1 MKKVF
6 VIDWVLVP
14 LFAVSGFTD
23 FGLHIAGHGDSHALW
38 HNWAVA
44 HIVSSLLFTV
54 FVLWHVKMHWGWYK
68 GLFRTGP
75 GRRRKSPGCERSG
88 PGITGRARSRRS
100 RVTVAVSVLFAAVAL
115 TGYVLLAVSG
125 AGSGIGLWHY
135 RIGVVAAVLFCG
147 HILKRTPVLRKSLS
161 GSGRQASG
169 EVRRTGW
176 RVRRTMSVH

>member
-14 LFAVSGFTD
+14 LFAVSVFTG

-38 HNWAVA
+38 HNWDVA

-75 GRRRKSPGCERSG
+75 GRRRKSSGCQ
-88 PGITGRARSRRS
+88 RSRLRH
-100 RVTVAVSVLFAAVAL
+100 RVVAL
-115 TGYVLLAVSG
+115 PHRDCGGSPLLRAHSQEDPG
-125 AGSGIGLWHY
+125 AEEIL
-135 RIGVVAAVLFCG
+135 IGVWPSGFWGSPANRLEGTQDNVGA
-147 HILKRTPVLRKSLS
+147 LKFGPSY
-161 GSGRQASG
+161 SGRCLLGSRCAAHCKTIQQR
-169 EVRRTGW
+169 EKTCRPR
-176 RVRRTMSVH
+176 H

>member
-14 LFAVSGFTD
+14 LFAASVFTG
-23 FGLHIAGHGDSHALW
+23 FGLHIAGHGASHALW

-75 GRRRKSPGCERSG
+75 GHRRKSPGRERSG
-88 PGITGRARSRRS
+88 SGITGRARSRRS

-135 RIGVVAAVLFCG
+135 RIGIAAAVLFCG

-161 GSGRQASG
+161 GFGRQTSG
-169 EVRRTGW
+169 KVRQADW
-176 RVRRTMSVH
+176 RVRRTV

>member
-14 LFAVSGFTD
+14 LFAASVFTG
-23 FGLHIAGHGDSHALW
+23 FGLHIAGHGASHALW

-75 GRRRKSPGCERSG
+75 GHRRKSPGRERSG
-88 PGITGRARSRRS
+88 SGITGRARSRRS

-135 RIGVVAAVLFCG
+135 RIGIAAAVLFCG
-147 HILKRTPVLRKSLS
+147 HILKRASVLRKSLS
-161 GSGRQASG
+161 GSGRQTSG
-169 EVRRTGW
+169 KVRRAGW
-176 RVRRTMSVH
+176 RVRRTV

>member
-14 LFAVSGFTD
+14 LFAVSGFTG

-38 HNWAVA
+38 HNWDVA

-135 RIGVVAAVLFCG
+135 RIGIAAAVLFCG

>member
-14 LFAVSGFTD
+14 LFAASVFTG
-23 FGLHIAGHGDSHALW
+23 FGLHIAGHGASHALW

-75 GRRRKSPGCERSG
+75 GHRRKSPGRERSG
-88 PGITGRARSRRS
+88 SGITGRARSRRS

-135 RIGVVAAVLFCG
+135 RIGIAAAVLFCG

-161 GSGRQASG
+161 GFGRQTSG
-169 EVRRTGW
+169 KVRQADG
-176 RVRRTMSVH
+176 RVRRTV

>member
-14 LFAVSGFTD
+14 LFAVSGFTG

-135 RIGVVAAVLFCG
+135 RIGIVAAVLFCG

-169 EVRRTGW
+169 EVRRACR

>member
-14 LFAVSGFTD
+14 LFAVSGFTG
-23 FGLHIAGHGDSHALW
+23 FGLHIAGHGDSHGVW

-44 HIVSSLLFTV
+44 HVVSSLLFTV
-54 FVLWHVKMHWGWYK
+54 FVLWHVRMHWNWYK

-88 PGITGRARSRRS
+88 PGIRRS

-135 RIGVVAAVLFCG
+135 RIGIAAAVLFCG
-147 HILKRTPVLRKSLS
+147 HILKRASVLRKSLS

-169 EVRRTGW
+169 KVRRAGW

>member
-14 LFAVSGFTD
+14 LFAASVFTGFE
-23 FGLHIAGHGDSHALW
+23 LHIAGHGDSHGVW

-44 HIVSSLLFTV
+44 HVVSSLLFTV
-54 FVLWHVKMHWGWYK
+54 FVLWHVRMHWNWYK

-88 PGITGRARSRRS
+88 PGIRRS

-135 RIGVVAAVLFCG
+135 RIGIAAAVLFCG
-147 HILKRTPVLRKSLS
+147 HILKRASALRKSLS

-169 EVRRTGW
+169 KVRRAGW

>member
-6 VIDWVLVP
+6 VIDLVLVP
-14 LFAVSGFTD
+14 LFAASVFTG

-38 HNWAVA
+38 HNWDVA

-54 FVLWHVKMHWGWYK
+54 FVLWH
-68 GLFRTGP
+68 
-75 GRRRKSPGCERSG
+75 
-88 PGITGRARSRRS
+88 
-100 RVTVAVSVLFAAVAL
+100 
-115 TGYVLLAVSG
+115 
-125 AGSGIGLWHY
+125 Y
-135 RIGVVAAVLFCG
+135 RIGIVAAVLFCG

>member
-14 LFAVSGFTD
+14 LFAVSVFTG

-38 HNWAVA
+38 HNWDVA

-135 RIGVVAAVLFCG
+135 RIGIVAAVLFCG

>member
-14 LFAVSGFTD
+14 LFAVSGFTG

-38 HNWAVA
+38 HNWDVA

-54 FVLWHVKMHWGWYK
+54 FVLWHVRMHWNWYN
-68 GLFRTGP
+68 GLLRTGP

-135 RIGVVAAVLFCG
+135 RIGIVAAVLFCG

-169 EVRRTGW
+169 EVRRACR

>member
-14 LFAVSGFTD
+14 LFAVSGFTG

-68 GLFRTGP
+68 GLFRAGP
-75 GRRRKSPGCERSG
+75 GRRRKSPGRERSG

-100 RVTVAVSVLFAAVAL
+100 WVTVAVSVLFAAVAL

-135 RIGVVAAVLFCG
+135 RIGIVATVLFCG

-161 GSGRQASG
+161 GSGRQTSG
-169 EVRRTGW
+169 KVRRADW

>member
-14 LFAVSGFTD
+14 LFAASVFTG
-23 FGLHIAGHGDSHALW
+23 FGLHIAGHGASHALW

-75 GRRRKSPGCERSG
+75 GHRRKSPGRERSG
-88 PGITGRARSRRS
+88 SGITGRARSRRS

-125 AGSGIGLWHY
+125 AGSDIGLWHY
-135 RIGVVAAVLFCG
+135 RIGIAAAVLFCG

-161 GSGRQASG
+161 GSGRQTSG
-169 EVRRTGW
+169 KVRRTGW
-176 RVRRTMSVH
+176 RVRRTV

>member
-6 VIDWVLVP
+6 VIDLVLVP
-14 LFAVSGFTD
+14 LFAVSGFTG

-44 HIVSSLLFTV
+44 HVVSSLLFTV
-54 FVLWHVKMHWGWYK
+54 FVLWHVRMHWNWYK

-75 GRRRKSPGCERSG
+75 GRRLESPGRERSG
-88 PGITGRARSRRS
+88 PGITGRTRSRRS

-115 TGYVLLAVSG
+115 TGYVLLAVSR
-125 AGSGIGLWHY
+125 A
-135 RIGVVAAVLFCG
+135 
-147 HILKRTPVLRKSLS
+147 

-169 EVRRTGW
+169 KVRRACR

>member
-14 LFAVSGFTD
+14 LFAASVFTG
-23 FGLHIAGHGDSHALW
+23 FGLHIAGHGDSHGVW

-44 HIVSSLLFTV
+44 HVVSSLLFTV
-54 FVLWHVKMHWGWYK
+54 FVLWHVRMHWNWYK

-88 PGITGRARSRRS
+88 PGIRRS

-135 RIGVVAAVLFCG
+135 RIGIAAAVLFCG
-147 HILKRTPVLRKSLS
+147 HILKRTSVLRKSLS
-161 GSGRQASG
+161 GSGRQTSG
-169 EVRRTGW
+169 KVRRADW